1 MHWILCLL
9 IVLAW
14 SSDAVAQSTRLSNPN
29 LGSDNSISSSSK
41 TPVLP
46 CTANASAPS
55 WDEGRQVPCSE
66 DLSGNLRVT
75 QGSFGPGEN
84 ATAQELVE
92 IYTSNS
98 GIPVRYTTTG
108 NKSVKASFGEI
119 VGVIVW
125 SGTTVTL
132 TLWDDADGTC
142 NSNQLSGT
150 FTPTVGRFEPLP
162 FRFSVG
168 ICAVVAG
175 TSPDLTLVY
184 K

>member
-1 MHWILCLL
+1 MRLRLL
-9 IVLAW
+9 ITCILLVIHLVFHTGYAQAA
-14 SSDAVAQSTRLSNPN
+14 SNDCVATADAPVHMRNQS
-29 LGSDNSISSSSK
+29 
-41 TPVLP
+41 
-46 CTANASAPS
+46 
-55 WDEGRQVPCSE
+55 VPCSE

-84 ATAQELVE
+84 ATAQALNET
-92 IYTSNS
+92 YTSTS

-108 NKSVKASFGEI
+108 DKNVKASFGEI